1 MMNNKAVLLTFV
13 SRWLSLAFQK
23 ILPPQCIYCIHCII
37 QYSVTPPYCT
47 VSNVSTALYHTVQC
61 TPTTTFSPTTT
72 PRTRSISTV
81 TSLLIQ
87 IQCRCRYSCKFR
99 TCITFKD
106 LIIFAGK
113 SLPPVFIVI
122 VVIVGRSIYDH
133 HDEFYLLNITHT
145 YVILI
150 CTKTPRSKPSHKVAP
165 KLVDDQTGRN
175 WSRGLSLRT
184 HAFLSPPT
192 SWPMLVS

>member
-1 MMNNKAVLLTFV
+1 MAFSRLSENTPSSMYLLY
-13 SRWLSLAFQK
+13 L
-23 ILPPQCIYCIHCII
+23 
-37 QYSVTPPYCT
+37 
-47 VSNVSTALYHTVQC
+47 LYHTVQC

-87 IQCRCRYSCKFR
+87 IQCRWRYCCQFR
-99 TCITFKD
+99 TCITFLKKV

-113 SLPPVFIVI
+113 SLPPVFIII

-150 CTKTPRSKPSHKVAP
+150 CTKPPRSKPSHKVAT

-184 HAFLSPPT
+184 HAFLSPPK